1 MPKLVAY
8 FELKE
13 MRWNLDDSD
22 VQRLRERFPGMQV
35 VSVEDPAHVCGAIA
49 DADIYFGFQ
58 IQREHFLAARQLRW
72 VHLATAG
79 VEENLFPEMVASD
92 VLLTNSTGLHSVC
105 IPEHVLGQMFVLARS
120 FHQTVRLQDRH
131 EWNRWG
137 VIANA
142 GGIRELNG
150 GKLAILGAG
159 AIGQN
164 LARLAACLGMTV
176 RVMRRDASRPLAHV
190 ERVVP
195 PEQLKELL
203 GWADWIVCALPMTA
217 ATRRIIGAE
226 EIAAMRPDA
235 FFINVGRGESVD
247 EEALA
252 DALRRGALAGAAVD
266 VFTQE
271 PLPSDHPFWT
281 LPNLVLTPHISG
293 YTPNYFQK
301 MQAIFEDNLERW
313 VAGTALR
320 NVVDKQLGYARA

>member
-1 MPKLVAY
+1 MAKLVAY

-13 MRWNLDDSD
+13 MRWNLADSD
-22 VQRLRERFPGMQV
+22 VARLRERFPDGEI
-35 VSVEDPAHVCGAIA
+35 VSVEDPADVCREIA

-58 IQREHFLAARQLRW
+58 IQRAHFLAARQLRW

-92 VLLTNSTGLHSVC
+92 VTLTNSAGLHAVC

-176 RVMRRDASRPLAHV
+176 HVMRRDASRPVAHAQ
-190 ERVVP
+190 RVVG
-195 PEQLKELL
+195 PEQLHELL
-203 GWADWIVCALPMTA
+203 GWADWVVCALPMTG

-226 EIAAMRPDA
+226 ESAAMRTDA
-235 FFINVGRGESVD
+235 FFINGGRGESVD

-252 DALRRGALAGAAVD
+252 DALRRGALAGAAID
-266 VFTQE
+266 VFSHE

-293 YTPNYFQK
+293 YTPNYYQK
-301 MQAIFEDNLERW
+301 VQVIFEDNLERW
-313 VAGTALR
+313 RTGRPLR
-320 NVVDKQLGYARA
+320 NVVDKQLGYARG